1 MLRREFGFSPDE
13 TGLMYASE
21 NIAIEKGRLQECEAM
36 WLQCI
41 SVTGTMGAG

>member
-1 MLRREFGFSPDE
+1 
-13 TGLMYASE
+13 MYASENTAFEKGRLHE
-21 NIAIEKGRLQECEAM
+21 NIAIEKGRVQKCEAM